1 MAADQRI
8 VIENCSIA
16 TVDAHDTEYA
26 DGYVVIVGNR
36 IESLGA
42 GRAPEGLEN
51 VVRRIDAT
59 GHLVTPGLVNTHH
72 HYYQWITRG
81 LATDHNL
88 FNWLVA
94 LYPTWARIDEP
105 MVYAAAQGSLAMMAR
120 GGVTTAMDH
129 HYVFPRDSGD
139 LSGAIIRAARETGVR
154 FTLARGS
161 MDRSEKDGGLPPDFA
176 VETLE
181 GALTATEATVKE
193 HHDPSFDAMTQVAV
207 APCSPFSVSTEL
219 LRQGAELARR
229 LGVRLHTHGSE
240 TVEEE
245 QFCKELFGMGPTD
258 YFESTGWLGED
269 VWMAHCVHMNDSDIA
284 AFARTK
290 TGVAHCPSSNARL
303 AAGIARVPDMLAAGV
318 PVGLGVDG
326 TASNESGELHTE
338 LRNALLINRLG
349 AHKEAALN
357 ARQALRLGT
366 YGGAQVLGRASQIGS
381 LEPGKLA
388 DLVLWK
394 LDTLAHA
401 SIADPVTALVFGAA
415 APVTASF
422 VNGRQIVEAGRLLH
436 VDEDAI
442 ARATGAEPRGGPPPA
457 GGYPLSPLGPGGPGG
472 EAGPRPGGRG
482 PRTGST
488 AAVSW
493 ARAALR
499 APRNG
504 HRPSVPHDHMHHLPE
519 TRVRADVSTDRRSRP
534 CPRIPCTPSTRNSP
548 P

>member
-1 MAADQRI
+1 MAATQRL
-8 VIENCSIA
+8 VIENAAIA
-16 TVDAHDTEYA
+16 TVDARDTEYA
-26 DGYVVIVGNR
+26 SGHVVVADNV
-36 IESLGA
+36 IESVGE
-42 GRAPEGLEN
+42 GRAPEGLTD

-72 HYYQWITRG
+72 HFYQWITRG

-88 FNWLVA
+88 FDWLVA
-94 LYPTWARIDEP
+94 LYPTWARIDER
-105 MVYAAAQGSLAMMAR
+105 MTYAAAQGSLGMMAR

-129 HYVFPRDSGD
+129 HYVFPKGSGD
-139 LSGAIIRAARETGVR
+139 LSGSIIRAARETGVR

-181 GALTATEATVKE
+181 GALAATEETVKR
-193 HHDPSFDAMTQVAV
+193 HHDASFGAMTQVAV

-245 QFCKELFGMGPTD
+245 KFCHELFGMGPTD

-269 VWMAHCVHMNDSDIA
+269 VWMAHCVHMNDSDID

-338 LRNALLINRLG
+338 LRNALLVNRLG
-349 AHKEAALN
+349 AHREAALN
-357 ARQALRLGT
+357 VRQALRLGT
-366 YGGAQVLGRASQIGS
+366 FGGAQVLGRAQEIGS

-401 SIADPVTALVFGAA
+401 SIADPVAALVLGAA

-422 VNGRQIVEAGRLLH
+422 VNGRQIVENGRLLH

-442 ARATGAEPRGGPPPA
+442 AR
-457 GGYPLSPLGPGGPGG
+457 
-472 EAGPRPGGRG
+472 
-482 PRTGST
+482 
-488 AAVSW
+488 
-493 ARAALR
+493 
-499 APRNG
+499 
-504 HRPSVPHDHMHHLPE
+504 
-519 TRVRADVSTDRRSRP
+519 
-534 CPRIPCTPSTRNSP
+534 STREEARRLARIAAEA
-548 P
+548 

>member
-1 MAADQRI
+1 MAQRI
-8 VIENCSIA
+8 VIENCAIA
-16 TVDAHDTEYA
+16 TVDADDTEYA
-26 DGYVVIVGNR
+26 SGYVVVADNR

-42 GRAPEGLEN
+42 GKAPEDLRD
-51 VVRRIDAT
+51 VVRRIDAS

-72 HYYQWITRG
+72 HFYQWLTRG

-94 LYPTWARIDEP
+94 LYPTWARIDEQ
-105 MVYAAAQGSLAMMAR
+105 MTYAAAQGSLAMLAR

-129 HYVFPRDSGD
+129 HYVFPKDSGD

-181 GALTATEATVKE
+181 GALAATEATVDE
-193 HHDPSFDAMTQVAV
+193 HHDDSFDAMTQVAV

-219 LRQGAELARR
+219 MKQGAELARR
-229 LGVRLHTHGSE
+229 KGVRLHTHGSE

-245 QFCKELFGMGPTD
+245 QFCKELFGLGPTD

-269 VWMAHCVHMNDSDIA
+269 VWMAHCVHMSDSDIA

-349 AHKEAALN
+349 AHREAALN
-357 ARQALRLGT
+357 AREALRLGT
-366 YGGAQVLGRASQIGS
+366 YGGAQVLGRAREIGS

-388 DLVLWK
+388 DLVLWN

-401 SIADPVTALVFGAA
+401 SIADPVAALVFGAA

-422 VNGRQIVEAGRLLH
+422 VGGRQIAENGRLLH
-436 VDEDAI
+436 VDEDTI
-442 ARATGAEPRGGPPPA
+442 AR
-457 GGYPLSPLGPGGPGG
+457 
-472 EAGPRPGGRG
+472 
-482 PRTGST
+482 
-488 AAVSW
+488 
-493 ARAALR
+493 
-499 APRNG
+499 
-504 HRPSVPHDHMHHLPE
+504 
-519 TRVRADVSTDRRSRP
+519 
-534 CPRIPCTPSTRNSP
+534 STRSEARRLAQIAAQA
-548 P
+548 

>member
-1 MAADQRI
+1 MAAPADLQRI
-8 VIENCSIA
+8 VIENCAIA
-16 TVDAHDTEYA
+16 TVDADDTEYA
-26 DGYVVIVGNR
+26 SGYVVVAGNK
-36 IESLGA
+36 IESIGA
-42 GRAPEGLEN
+42 GKAPEGLQN
-51 VVRRIDAT
+51 VVRRVDGT

-72 HYYQWITRG
+72 HFYQWITRG

-94 LYPTWARIDEP
+94 LYPTWARIDEQ
-105 MVYAAAQGSLAMMAR
+105 MVKAAAQGSLGMMAR

-129 HYVFPRDSGD
+129 HYVFPKDSGD
-139 LSGAIIRAARETGVR
+139 LSGAIIGAASDMGVR

-161 MDRSEKDGGLPPDFA
+161 MDRSVKDGGLPPDFA

-181 GALTATEATVKE
+181 GALAATAETVDK
-193 HHDPSFDAMTQVAV
+193 HHDASFDAMTQVAV

-219 LRQGAELARR
+219 MKQGAELARAK
-229 LGVRLHTHGSE
+229 GVRLHTHGSE

-258 YFESTGWLGED
+258 YFESTGWLGDD

-284 AFARTK
+284 AFARTG

-303 AAGIARVPDMLAAGV
+303 AAGIARVPDMLKAGV

-349 AHKEAALN
+349 AHREAALN

-366 YGGAQVLGRASQIGS
+366 FGGAQVLGRASQIGS
-381 LEPGKLA
+381 LEAGKLA

-394 LDTLAHA
+394 IDGIGHS
-401 SIADPVTALVFGAA
+401 SIADPVTAIVFGAA
-415 APVTASF
+415 APVTLSL
-422 VNGRQIVEAGRLLH
+422 VNGEPVVENGRLLK

-442 ARATGAEPRGGPPPA
+442 ARSARD
-457 GGYPLSPLGPGGPGG
+457 
-472 EAGPRPGGRG
+472 EAQRLARI
-482 PRTGST
+482 
-488 AAVSW
+488 AAQ
-493 ARAALR
+493 A
-499 APRNG
+499 
-504 HRPSVPHDHMHHLPE
+504 
-519 TRVRADVSTDRRSRP
+519 
-534 CPRIPCTPSTRNSP
+534 
-548 P
+548 

>member
-1 MAADQRI
+1 MAAPADLQRI
-8 VIENCSIA
+8 VIENCAIA
-16 TVDAHDTEYA
+16 TVDADDTEYA
-26 DGYVVIVGNR
+26 SGYVVVAGNK
-36 IESLGA
+36 IESIGA
-42 GRAPEGLEN
+42 GKAPEGLAN
-51 VVRRIDAT
+51 VVRRVDGT

-72 HYYQWITRG
+72 HFYQWITRG

-88 FNWLVA
+88 FQWLTA
-94 LYPTWARIDEP
+94 LYPTWARIDEQ
-105 MVYAAAQGSLAMMAR
+105 MVKAAAQGSLGMMAR

-129 HYVFPRDSGD
+129 HYVFPKNSGD
-139 LSGAIIRAARETGVR
+139 LSGAIIGAASDMGVR

-181 GALTATEATVKE
+181 GALAATAATVDK
-193 HHDPSFDAMTQVAV
+193 HHDASFDAMTQIAV

-219 LRQGAELARR
+219 MKQGAELARAK
-229 LGVRLHTHGSE
+229 GVRLHTHGSE

-258 YFESTGWLGED
+258 YFESTGWLGDD

-284 AFARTK
+284 AFARTG

-303 AAGIARVPDMLAAGV
+303 AAGIARVPDMLKAGV

-349 AHKEAALN
+349 AHREAALN

-366 YGGAQVLGRASQIGS
+366 FGGAQVLGRASQIGS

-394 LDTLAHA
+394 IDGIGHS
-401 SIADPVTALVFGAA
+401 SIADPVTAIVFGAA
-415 APVTASF
+415 APVTLSL
-422 VNGRQIVEAGRLLH
+422 VNGKPVVENSRLLN

-442 ARATGAEPRGGPPPA
+442 ARSARDEAQRLARIAAEA
-457 GGYPLSPLGPGGPGG
+457 
-472 EAGPRPGGRG
+472 
-482 PRTGST
+482 
-488 AAVSW
+488 
-493 ARAALR
+493 
-499 APRNG
+499 
-504 HRPSVPHDHMHHLPE
+504 
-519 TRVRADVSTDRRSRP
+519 
-534 CPRIPCTPSTRNSP
+534 
-548 P
+548 

>member
-1 MAADQRI
+1 MAATQRI
-8 VIENCSIA
+8 VIENAAIA
-16 TVDAHDTEYA
+16 TVDADDTQYA
-26 DGYVVIVGNR
+26 SGHVVVANNV
-36 IESLGA
+36 IESVGE
-42 GRAPEGLEN
+42 GRSPEGLTG
-51 VVRRIDAT
+51 VVRRIDAS

-72 HYYQWITRG
+72 HFYQWLTRG

-94 LYPTWARIDEP
+94 LYPTWARIDEQ
-105 MVYAAAQGSLAMMAR
+105 MTYVAAQGSLAMMAR

-129 HYVFPRDSGD
+129 HYVFPKGSGD

-161 MDRSEKDGGLPPDFA
+161 MDRGEKDGGLPPDFA
-176 VETLE
+176 VEILE
-181 GALTATEATVKE
+181 GALAATEATIDA
-193 HHDPSFDAMTQVAV
+193 HHDDSFGAMTQVAV

-219 LRQGAELARR
+219 MKQGAELARR
-229 LGVRLHTHGSE
+229 KGVRLHTHGSE

-245 QFCKELFGMGPTD
+245 QFCKELFGLGPTD

-303 AAGIARVPDMLAAGV
+303 AAGIARVPDMLAAGI

-349 AHKEAALN
+349 AHREAALN

-366 YGGAQVLGRASQIGS
+366 YGGAQVLGRASEIGS

-388 DLVLWK
+388 DLVLWN
-394 LDTLAHA
+394 LNTLAHA
-401 SIADPVTALVFGAA
+401 SIADPVTALVFGAP

-422 VNGRQIVEAGRLLH
+422 VGGRQIAENGRLLH

-442 ARATGAEPRGGPPPA
+442 AR
-457 GGYPLSPLGPGGPGG
+457 
-472 EAGPRPGGRG
+472 
-482 PRTGST
+482 
-488 AAVSW
+488 
-493 ARAALR
+493 
-499 APRNG
+499 
-504 HRPSVPHDHMHHLPE
+504 
-519 TRVRADVSTDRRSRP
+519 
-534 CPRIPCTPSTRNSP
+534 STREEAQRLARIAAQA
-548 P
+548 

>member
-1 MAADQRI
+1 MAPATANRI
-8 VIENCSIA
+8 VIENVAIA

-26 DGYVVIVGNR
+26 SGHVVVADNK
-36 IESLGA
+36 IESIGA
-42 GRAPEGLEN
+42 GSAPEGLEN
-51 VVRRIDAT
+51 VVRRIDGT
-59 GHLVTPGLVNTHH
+59 GHLATPGLVNTHH
-72 HYYQWITRG
+72 HFYQWITRG

-94 LYPTWARIDEP
+94 LYPTWARIDEQ
-105 MVYAAAQGSLAMMAR
+105 MTYAAAQGSLAMMAR

-129 HYVFPRDSGD
+129 HYVFPQGSGD
-139 LSGAIIRAARETGVR
+139 LSGSIIRAASETGVR

-181 GALTATEATVKE
+181 GALAATEETVKK
-193 HHDPSFDAMTQVAV
+193 HHDDSFDAMTQVAV

-245 QFCKELFGMGPTD
+245 KFCHELFGMGPTD

-269 VWMAHCVHMNDSDIA
+269 VWMAHSVHMNDSDIA
-284 AFARTK
+284 AFGRTK

-349 AHKEAALN
+349 AHREAALN

-366 YGGAQVLGRASQIGS
+366 YGGAQVLGRATQIGS
-381 LEPGKLA
+381 LEVGKLA

-394 LDTLAHA
+394 MDTLAHA

-415 APVTASF
+415 APVTLSL
-422 VNGRQIVEAGRLLH
+422 VNGKPVVEDSRLLH

-442 ARATGAEPRGGPPPA
+442 AR
-457 GGYPLSPLGPGGPGG
+457 
-472 EAGPRPGGRG
+472 
-482 PRTGST
+482 
-488 AAVSW
+488 
-493 ARAALR
+493 
-499 APRNG
+499 
-504 HRPSVPHDHMHHLPE
+504 
-519 TRVRADVSTDRRSRP
+519 
-534 CPRIPCTPSTRNSP
+534 STRAEAQRLARITAES
-548 P
+548 

>member
-1 MAADQRI
+1 MAASAAARTI
-8 VIENCSIA
+8 IENCAIA
-16 TVDAHDTEYA
+16 TVDANDTEYA
-26 DGYVVIVGNR
+26 SGYVVVAGNR
-36 IESLGA
+36 IESIGA
-42 GRAPEGLEN
+42 GKAPEGLEN
-51 VVRRIDAT
+51 VVRRIDGT

-72 HYYQWITRG
+72 HFYQWITRG
-81 LATDHNL
+81 MATDHNL

-105 MVYAAAQGSLAMMAR
+105 MVKAAAQGSLAMMAR

-129 HYVFPRDSGD
+129 HYVFPKGSGD
-139 LSGAIIRAARETGVR
+139 LSGAVIGAASDMGVR

-181 GALTATEATVKE
+181 GALAATEETVRK
-193 HHDPSFDAMTQVAV
+193 HHDASFDAMTQVAV

-219 LRQGAELARR
+219 MKQGAELARR

-245 QFCKELFGMGPTD
+245 QFCKELFGMGPTE
-258 YFESTGWLGED
+258 YFESTGWLGSD

-284 AFARTK
+284 AFARTG

-303 AAGIARVPDMLAAGV
+303 AAGIARVPDMLKAGV

-349 AHKEAALN
+349 AHREAALG

-366 YGGAQVLGRASQIGS
+366 YGGAQVLGRADQIGS
-381 LEPGKLA
+381 LEAGKLA
-388 DLVLWK
+388 DLVMWK
-394 LDTLAHA
+394 VDGLGHST
-401 SIADPVTALVFGAA
+401 IADPVTAIVFGAA
-415 APVTASF
+415 APVTLSL
-422 VNGRQIVEAGRLLH
+422 VNGKPVVEDNHLVT

-442 ARATGAEPRGGPPPA
+442 ARD
-457 GGYPLSPLGPGGPGG
+457 
-472 EAGPRPGGRG
+472 
-482 PRTGST
+482 
-488 AAVSW
+488 
-493 ARAALR
+493 ARSESQRLA
-499 APRNG
+499 
-504 HRPSVPHDHMHHLPE
+504 
-519 TRVRADVSTDRRSRP
+519 
-534 CPRIPCTPSTRNSP
+534 RIVAQG
-548 P
+548 

>member
-1 MAADQRI
+1 MAAAQRT
-8 VIENCSIA
+8 VIENCAIA
-16 TVDAHDTEYA
+16 TVDADDTEYA
-26 DGYVVIVGNR
+26 SGHVVVAGNR

-42 GRAPEGLEN
+42 GKAPEGLED
-51 VVRRIDAT
+51 VVRRIDAS

-72 HYYQWITRG
+72 HFYQWLNRG

-94 LYPTWARIDEP
+94 LYPTWARIDEQ
-105 MVYAAAQGSLAMMAR
+105 MTYAAAQGSLAMMAR

-129 HYVFPRDSGD
+129 HYVFPKGSGD
-139 LSGAIIRAARETGVR
+139 LSGSIIRAASEMGVR

-181 GALTATEATVKE
+181 GALAATEATVDA
-193 HHDPSFDAMTQVAV
+193 HHDDSCDAMTQVAV

-219 LRQGAELARR
+219 MKQGAELARR
-229 LGVRLHTHGSE
+229 KGVRLHTHGSE

-245 QFCKELFGMGPTD
+245 QFCKELFGLGPTD

-284 AFARTK
+284 AFARTR

-303 AAGIARVPDMLAAGV
+303 AAGIARVPDMIAAGV

-349 AHKEAALN
+349 AHREAALN

-366 YGGAQVLGRASQIGS
+366 YGGAQVLGRAREIGS

-388 DLVLWK
+388 DLVLWN

-401 SIADPVTALVFGAA
+401 SIADPVTALVFGAP

-422 VNGRQIVEAGRLLH
+422 VGGTQIAENGRLLH

-442 ARATGAEPRGGPPPA
+442 ARTTRE
-457 GGYPLSPLGPGGPGG
+457 
-472 EAGPRPGGRG
+472 EARRLA
-482 PRTGST
+482 RI
-488 AAVSW
+488 AAQ
-493 ARAALR
+493 A
-499 APRNG
+499 
-504 HRPSVPHDHMHHLPE
+504 
-519 TRVRADVSTDRRSRP
+519 
-534 CPRIPCTPSTRNSP
+534 
-548 P
+548 

>member
-1 MAADQRI
+1 MAATQRI
-8 VIENCSIA
+8 VIENCSVA
-16 TVDAHDTEYA
+16 TVDADDTEYA
-26 DGYVVIVGNR
+26 SGYVVIAGDR
-36 IESLGA
+36 IEAVGA

-51 VVRRIDAT
+51 VVRRIDGT

-72 HYYQWITRG
+72 HFYQWITRG

-94 LYPTWARIDEP
+94 LYPVWARIDER
-105 MVYAAAQGSLAMMAR
+105 MTYAAAQGSLAMMAR

-129 HYVFPRDSGD
+129 HYVFPKGSGD
-139 LSGAIIRAARETGVR
+139 LSGSIIRAARETGVR

-181 GALTATEATVKE
+181 DALAATEATVDE
-193 HHDPSFDAMTQVAV
+193 HHDASFGAMTQVAV

-219 LRQGAELARR
+219 LREGAELARR
-229 LGVRLHTHGSE
+229 KDVRLHTHGSE

-245 QFCKELFGMGPTD
+245 KFCHELFGMGPTD

-269 VWMAHCVHMNDSDIA
+269 VWMAHCVHMNDSDIT
-284 AFARTK
+284 AFARTR

-338 LRNALLINRLG
+338 LRNALLVNRLG
-349 AHKEAALN
+349 PHKEAALN

-366 YGGAQVLGRASQIGS
+366 HGGAQVLGRAAELGS

-388 DLVLWK
+388 DLVLWRM
-394 LDTLAHA
+394 DTLAHA

-422 VNGRQIVEAGRLLH
+422 VGGRQIVENGRLLH

-442 ARATGAEPRGGPPPA
+442 AR
-457 GGYPLSPLGPGGPGG
+457 
-472 EAGPRPGGRG
+472 
-482 PRTGST
+482 
-488 AAVSW
+488 
-493 ARAALR
+493 
-499 APRNG
+499 
-504 HRPSVPHDHMHHLPE
+504 
-519 TRVRADVSTDRRSRP
+519 
-534 CPRIPCTPSTRNSP
+534 STRAEARRLAEIAGQG
-548 P
+548 

>member
-1 MAADQRI
+1 MAATATAAAQRI
-8 VIENCSIA
+8 VIEHCAIA
-16 TVDAHDTEYA
+16 TVDADDTEYA
-26 DGYVVIVGNR
+26 SGYVVIAGNR
-36 IESLGA
+36 IEALGE

-59 GHLVTPGLVNTHH
+59 GHLVTPGLINTHH
-72 HYYQWITRG
+72 HFYQWLTRG

-88 FNWLVA
+88 FDWLVA

-105 MVYAAAQGSLAMMAR
+105 MVHTAARGSLAMMAR

-129 HYVFPRDSGD
+129 HYVYPRGTGD
-139 LSGAIIRAARETGVR
+139 LSGAVIRAARELGVR

-161 MDRSEKDGGLPPDFA
+161 MDRGEKDGGLPPDFA
-176 VETLE
+176 VESLE
-181 GALTATEATVKE
+181 DALAATEETVRR

-219 LRQGAELARR
+219 MRQSAELARR

-245 QFCKELFGMGPTD
+245 EFCHELFGMGPTD
-258 YFESTGWLGED
+258 YFASTGWLGED

-284 AFARTK
+284 AFARTG

-349 AHKEAALN
+349 THREAALN

-366 YGGAQVLGRASQIGS
+366 YGGAQVLGRAGETGS

-388 DLVLWK
+388 DLVLWN

-401 SIADPVTALVFGAA
+401 SIADPVAALVLGAA

-422 VNGRQIVEAGRLLH
+422 VNGRQIVENGRLLH
-436 VDEDAI
+436 ADEDEI
-442 ARATGAEPRGGPPPA
+442 ARATREEARRLARVAA
-457 GGYPLSPLGPGGPGG
+457 GEG
-472 EAGPRPGGRG
+472 
-482 PRTGST
+482 
-488 AAVSW
+488 
-493 ARAALR
+493 
-499 APRNG
+499 
-504 HRPSVPHDHMHHLPE
+504 
-519 TRVRADVSTDRRSRP
+519 
-534 CPRIPCTPSTRNSP
+534 
-548 P
+548 